1 MLSKK
6 LEEAINEQINAELW
20 SAYLYLSMSSDFA
33 GKGMPG
39 FANWMSIQFKEEQD
53 HAMKFF
59 NYMVSR
65 GARPVLKPIE
75 KVQTH
80 WDSPLAM
87 FEDTLAH
94 ERVVTKLI
102 NDIYSLAV
110 AENDYATQSM
120 LKWFIDEQVEE
131 EETAQG
137 LIDALKMIGENGFGL
152 YQLDKEL
159 AARTYTPL
167 DSQAK

>member
-1 MLSKK
+1 MFWRRR
-6 LEEAINEQINAELW
+6 I
-20 SAYLYLSMSSDFA
+20 SSDFA
-33 GKGMPG
+33 SKGMPG

-65 GARPVLKPIE
+65 GARPILKPIE

-102 NDIYSLAV
+102 NDIYSLAQRRAGGGDWHRGARV
-110 AENDYATQSM
+110 RLANSP
-120 LKWFIDEQVEE
+120 
-131 EETAQG
+131 G
-137 LIDALKMIGENGFGL
+137 LGRGRL
-152 YQLDKEL
+152 
-159 AARTYTPL
+159 
-167 DSQAK
+167 